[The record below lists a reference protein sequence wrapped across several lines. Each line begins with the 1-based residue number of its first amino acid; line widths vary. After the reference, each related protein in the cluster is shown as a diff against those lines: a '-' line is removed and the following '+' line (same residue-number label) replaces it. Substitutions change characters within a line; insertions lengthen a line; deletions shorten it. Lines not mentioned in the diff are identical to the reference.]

1 MARFAACLAPT
12 PERSAGHLAAMGA
25 AVRHEVGG
33 GGAAGG
39 GAVRTPHLALVT
51 DEPGYAAGPFAAYG
65 RTAVGEVTLHNRP
78 DLLEALTVAGDPAPP
93 GCPDG
98 ELLLRCWVRI
108 GAAGIRAAEG
118 MFALAVHEPAEGGG
132 GGPGELVLIRDHMGA
147 RTLFYARADD
157 TWAAAT
163 SLRALRRWPAL
174 VAAGGTGLDLAAVR
188 SFLTFAYLPGEETLL
203 RGVREVLP
211 GRCLRLAADGTVTET
226 HYWEPEE
233 RLEAQ
238 LEGRLEERLEE
249 RLPGGGDADAS
260 PAPYVL
266 RLRELLEEATAMR
279 LPPGE
284 DVGVLLSGGVDSSL
298 VTALAAKLHD
308 HPVHTYS
315 ISFGGELPNEL
326 GYSGLVATH
335 CRTRHRILT
344 VSGAAVAA
352 RLAEAAALLD
362 SPVGDPL
369 TVPNL
374 MLAEAVA
381 GDGLRVVLNGEGGD
395 PVFGG
400 PKNLPMLV
408 QEMHRRRDD
417 LPGGIPYGASEHED
431 IRATAY
437 LRSYRKCFT
446 DLPDLL
452 TPEALHALAPLPA
465 PQRHVTPYLRPE
477 ARDGRM
483 DHLLNQL
490 LHCNLRT
497 KGAHHIL
504 TKVERLTAS
513 QSVQGRSPLFDRRV
527 VDHAF
532 ATPPRWKLNGATEKW
547 VLKEAVR
554 DLLPDTVVDRPKS
567 GMRVP
572 VQQWLGGP
580 LRELADDLLL
590 GREARARGLFRPDTV
605 RAWLRG
611 EGALLPR
618 QGGKLWLVLTLELW
632 LRAYDIS

>member
-1 MARFAACLAPT
+1 MARFCACLAAT
-12 PERSAGHLAAMGA
+12 PDRARSHLAAMGA
-25 AVRHEVGG
+25 AVRYDAAAAGPG
-33 GGAAGG
+33 PGAALI
-39 GAVRTPHLALVT
+39 H
-51 DEPGYAAGPFAAYG
+51 DEPGHATGPFTACG
-65 RTAVGEVTLHNRP
+65 RTAVGEVTLHNRAE
-78 DLLEALTVAGDPAPP
+78 LAAALARAGAAAPP
-93 GCPDG
+93 DCPDG
-98 ELLLRCWVRI
+98 ELLLRCWAQF
-108 GAAGIRAAEG
+108 GARGIRLAEG
-118 MFALAVHEPAEGGG
+118 MFALAVHDEGD
-132 GGPGELVLIRDHMGA
+132 LVLIRDHLGA

-157 TWAAAT
+157 AWAAAT

-174 VAAGGTGLDLAAVR
+174 GTGLELAAVR

-211 GRCLRLAADGTVTET
+211 GRCLRLAADGTVTED

-233 RLEAQ
+233 RIGLGVREWY
-238 LEGRLEERLEE
+238 E
-249 RLPGGGDADAS
+249 GGDA
-260 PAPYVL
+260 PAEEYAL
-266 RLRELLEEATAMR
+266 RLRGLLEEATARR
-279 LPPGE
+279 LPAGE
-284 DVGVLLSGGVDSSL
+284 AVAVLLSGGVDSSL
-298 VTALAAKLHD
+298 VTALAAKLHT

-315 ISFGGELPNEL
+315 ISFGDELPNEL

-335 CRTRHRILT
+335 CDTRHRVLSVT
-344 VSGAAVAA
+344 GRAVAA
-352 RLAEAAALLD
+352 RLAEAAGLLD

-381 GDGLRVVLNGEGGD
+381 GDGLRVALNGEGGD

-408 QEMHRRRDD
+408 YEIHRR
-417 LPGGIPYGASEHED
+417 GGYGGYGEGAAEAED
-431 IRATAY
+431 ARENAY

-452 TPEALHALAPLPA
+452 TPDALEVLETLPR
-465 PQRHVTPYLRPE
+465 PERFVTPYLRP
-477 ARDGRM
+477 RPRPGRM

-513 QSVQGRSPLFDRRV
+513 QAIQGRSPLFDRRV
-527 VDHAF
+527 VEQAF
-532 ATPPRWKLNGATEKW
+532 ATPPRWKLNGTEEKW

-554 DLLPDTVVDRPKS
+554 DLLPATVVDRPKS

-580 LRELADDLLL
+580 LRELAGDLLL
-590 GREARARGLFRPDTV
+590 GREARERGLFRPATL
-605 RAWLRG
+605 RAWMKG
-611 EGALLPR
+611 DGALLPR

-632 LRAYDIS
+632 LRSYDVT

>member
-1 MARFAACLAPT
+1 MARFCACLAAT
-12 PERSAGHLAAMGA
+12 PERARYHLASMGA
-25 AVRHEVGG
+25 AVRTDTGPTGSV
-33 GGAAGG
+33 
-39 GAVRTPHLALVT
+39 ALIL
-51 DEPGYAAGPFAAYG
+51 DEPGYATGPFSAYG

-78 DLLEALTVAGDPAPP
+78 ELLAALARDGAYVPG

-98 ELLLRCWVRI
+98 ELLLRCWVRL

-118 MFALAVHEPAEGGG
+118 MFALAVQDEDD
-132 GGPGELVLIRDHMGA
+132 ELVLIRDHMGA

-157 TWAAAT
+157 SWAAST

-174 VAAGGTGLDLAAVR
+174 DAGLELSAVR

-211 GRCLRLAADGTVTET
+211 GRVLRLAGGGAVTEE
-226 HYWEPEE
+226 HYWEPRELIE
-233 RLEAQ
+233 
-238 LEGRLEERLEE
+238 
-249 RLPGGGDADAS
+249 DAG
-260 PAPYVL
+260 APPETYAL

-279 LPPGE
+279 LPE
-284 DVGVLLSGGVDSSL
+284 AEAVGVLLSGGVDSSL
-298 VTALAAKLHD
+298 VTALAAKLHT

-315 ISFGGELPNEL
+315 ISFGDELPGGL
-326 GYSGLVATH
+326 GYSGLVAAH
-335 CRTRHRILT
+335 CHTRHRVLT
-344 VSGAAVAA
+344 VSGDAVAA
-352 RLAEAAALLD
+352 RLAEAAGLLD

-400 PKNLPMLV
+400 PKNLSMLV
-408 QEMHRRRDD
+408 QEMHRDD
-417 LPGGIPYGASEHED
+417 LRELGGRKRDARE
-431 IRATAY
+431 TAY

-452 TPEALHALAPLPA
+452 HPDVLEALRTLPA
-465 PQRHVTPYLRPE
+465 PERFITPYLRPGE
-477 ARDGRM
+477 RDGRM
-483 DHLLNQL
+483 GHLLNQL

-513 QSVQGRSPLFDRRV
+513 RAVQGRAPLFDRRV

-532 ATPPRWKLNGATEKW
+532 ATPPRWKLNGAVEKW

-554 DLLPDTVVDRPKS
+554 DLLPGTVVDRPRS

-580 LRELADDLLL
+580 LKGLAGDLLL
-590 GREARARGLFRPDTV
+590 GREARARGLFRQDTV
-605 RAWLRG
+605 RAWMKG
-611 EGALLPR
+611 EGALLPG

-632 LRAYDIS
+632 LRAYDV

>member
-1 MARFAACLAPT
+1 MARFCACLAAT
-12 PERSAGHLAAMGA
+12 PERAAGHLAAMGA
-25 AVRHEVGG
+25 AVGAG
-33 GGAAGG
+33 APGAA
-39 GAVRTPHLALVT
+39 LIE
-51 DEPGYAAGPFAAYG
+51 DEPGHATGPFTAYG

-78 DLLEALTVAGDPAPP
+78 ELFAALAGAGAPAQPD
-93 GCPDG
+93 CPDG
-98 ELLLRCWVRI
+98 ELLLRCWVRL

-118 MFALAVHEPAEGGG
+118 MFALAVHET
-132 GGPGELVLIRDHMGA
+132 GELVLIRDHMGA

-157 TWAAAT
+157 CWAAST

-174 VAAGGTGLDLAAVR
+174 GTGLELAAVR

-211 GRCLRLAADGTVTET
+211 GRCLRLAVDGAVTEE
-226 HYWEPEE
+226 HYWEPQELIE
-233 RLEAQ
+233 DD
-238 LEGRLEERLEE
+238 G
-249 RLPGGGDADAS
+249 
-260 PAPYVL
+260 APPETYAL
-266 RLRELLEEATAMR
+266 RLRALLEEATARR
-279 LPPGE
+279 LPE
-284 DVGVLLSGGVDSSL
+284 AEAVGVLLSGGVDSSL
-298 VTALAAKLHD
+298 VTALAAKLHA

-315 ISFGGELPNEL
+315 ISFGDELPHEL
-326 GYSGLVATH
+326 GYSGLVAQH
-335 CRTRHRILT
+335 CHTRHRVLT
-344 VSGAAVAA
+344 VSGDAVAA

-381 GDGLRVVLNGEGGD
+381 GDGPRVVLNGEGGD

-408 QEMHRRRDD
+408 YEMHRGEV
-417 LPGGIPYGASEHED
+417 PGGDAED
-431 IRATAY
+431 ARETAY

-446 DLPDLL
+446 DLPELL
-452 TPEALHALAPLPA
+452 TADVLDALATA
-465 PQRHVTPYLRPE
+465 PGPGRFVAPYLRP
-477 ARDGRM
+477 AGRDGRM
-483 DHLLNQL
+483 DRLLNQL

-513 QSVQGRSPLFDRRV
+513 QGIQGRAPLFDRRV

-532 ATPPRWKLNGATEKW
+532 ATPPRWKLNGAVEKW

-580 LRELADDLLL
+580 LRELAGDLLL

-605 RAWLRG
+605 RSWMRG
-611 EGALLPR
+611 EGTLLPR

-632 LRAYDIS
+632 LRAYDVS